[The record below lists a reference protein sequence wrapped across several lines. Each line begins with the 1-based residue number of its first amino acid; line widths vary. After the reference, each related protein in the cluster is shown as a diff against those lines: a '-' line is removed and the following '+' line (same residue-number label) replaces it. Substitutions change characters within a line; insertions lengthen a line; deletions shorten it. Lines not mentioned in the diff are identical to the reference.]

1 MDITA
6 IQAAIASLK
15 TATDVSRSILEMKS
29 MSEVQGKVIE
39 LQSALLEAQNCA
51 LSATASQF
59 QLQEKVR
66 ELEAKL
72 NERGSWQ
79 EQVARYQLIS
89 PWRGPAQ
96 TYALKESESQGEQP
110 HLVCF
115 SCFHNEQK
123 VILNPQKSKEGWV
136 QMVCPKCKSSMD
148 TGYKAI
154 GSPKYAE
161 QYGRES

>member
-59 QLQEKVR
+59 
-66 ELEAKL
+66 
-72 NERGSWQ
+72 
-79 EQVARYQLIS
+79 
-89 PWRGPAQ
+89 
-96 TYALKESESQGEQP
+96 
-110 HLVCF
+110 
-115 SCFHNEQK
+115 
-123 VILNPQKSKEGWV
+123 
-136 QMVCPKCKSSMD
+136 
-148 TGYKAI
+148 
-154 GSPKYAE
+154 
-161 QYGRES
+161 